1 MSALPSKEAFKK
13 LVNEINST
21 ADAIGAKLQ
30 RQSEI
35 ISKTSAKVQDINA
48 ALNAKK
54 LALEEQMTKAIK
66 EGNNAAYAAL
76 EKNYEQLQAIQGKIN
91 NINSQE
97 VISNDKAQLM
107 ENTLD
112 AVLRGINEL
121 GVKPE
126 DLPQV
131 STSPAEQRPGT
142 QPQNWQQ
149 QQQMS
154 SSGRGVTGMRQLT
167 PNERANPSL
176 ALRPG
181 HLRPTQ
187 GGRRTKRRRKRGGYT
202 YKKSPTRKLVTKSK
216 RRRKHRSPTKRR

>member
-1 MSALPSKEAFKK
+1 MSALPSKVAFEK
-13 LVNEINST
+13 LVNEINNT

-66 EGNNAAYAAL
+66 EGNDAAYTAL

-126 DLPQV
+126 DQQRV
-131 STSPAEQRPGT
+131 STSPAVQRPGT
-142 QPQNWQQ
+142 QPQNWQRL
-149 QQQMS
+149 
-154 SSGRGVTGMRQLT
+154 GLV
-167 PNERANPSL
+167 PSQV
-176 ALRPG
+176 R
-181 HLRPTQ
+181 R

-216 RRRKHRSPTKRR
+216 RRSKHRSPTKRR

>member
-97 VISNDKAQLM
+97 IIGNDKAQLM

-126 DLPQV
+126 DQQRV
-131 STSPAEQRPGT
+131 STSSTIQRPGD
-142 QPQNWQQ
+142 QPPNWQQ
-149 QQQMS
+149 LGLVPQQ
-154 SSGRGVTGMRQLT
+154 
-167 PNERANPSL
+167 
-176 ALRPG
+176 ALRG
-181 HLRPTQ
+181 ASRSALE

>member
-1 MSALPSKEAFKK
+1 MSALPSKVAFEK
-13 LVNEINST
+13 LVNEINNT

-66 EGNNAAYAAL
+66 EGNDAAYAAL
-76 EKNYEQLQAIQGKIN
+76 EKNYKQLQAIQGKIN

-126 DLPQV
+126 DQQRV
-131 STSPAEQRPGT
+131 STSPAVQRPGT

-149 QQQMS
+149 L
-154 SSGRGVTGMRQLT
+154 GLV
-167 PNERANPSL
+167 PSQ
-176 ALRPG
+176 ALRG
-181 HLRPTQ
+181 ASR

-216 RRRKHRSPTKRR
+216 RRSKHRSPTKRR